1 MIVCSAKLPQN
12 QLWRRLAFVVACAV
26 TALVPLSVHAQGPA
40 ARTTVDGVYTSLQ
53 ATKGADIYAMLCQS
67 CHSAESHTGAPFRNK
82 WVGKPL
88 GELFA
93 YISSEMPKTE
103 PGSLSADEYAVVLAY
118 ILKMNGM
125 PAGRRTLVADASALD
140 SIRIDLPKKG
150 VTGGSTRQR

>member
-1 MIVCSAKLPQN
+1 MIACSAKLPQN
-12 QLWRRLAFVVACAV
+12 QHRRWLTFLVACVV
-26 TALVPLSVHAQGPA
+26 TALAPSSVFAQGPA
-40 ARTTVDGVYTSLQ
+40 ARTTVDGVYTSAQ
-53 ATKGADIYAMLCQS
+53 ANQGADIYAMLCQS

-82 WVGKPL
+82 WVGRPL

-103 PGSLSADEYAVVLAY
+103 PGSLSSDEYAVVLAY

-140 SIRIDLPKKG
+140 SIRIALPKKG
-150 VTGGSTRQR
+150 VAGGSTRQR